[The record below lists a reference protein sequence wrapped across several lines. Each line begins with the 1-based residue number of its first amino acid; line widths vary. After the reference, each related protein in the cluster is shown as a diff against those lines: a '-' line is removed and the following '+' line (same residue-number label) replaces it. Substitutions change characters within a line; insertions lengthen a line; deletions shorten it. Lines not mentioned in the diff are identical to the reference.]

1 MGNCGTREENAVVPV
16 HAQGNSFP
24 SSCSAFDSADFFGS
38 LGDRSVSDCR
48 DPVGRTGIFF
58 LVDYHFWFP
67 GISRW
72 VGFGA
77 ESPKYDLCLS

>member
-1 MGNCGTREENAVVPV
+1 MGSCGTREENAVVPA

-24 SSCSAFDSADFFGS
+24 SSWPAFDSLGIALSVIAGILLGAPEFFS
-38 LGDRSVSDCR
+38 
-48 DPVGRTGIFF
+48 